1 MLFLNHFDIQ
11 ETMNGKILIITLL
24 AVLNSGCSYLKNVQ
38 LLMTGDL
45 ETDAPITTLPFQ
57 YQKDI
62 ILVEANV
69 AGASGIFLLDTAA
82 FDSKIERS
90 FALSIGLQPI
100 TTKKVTTAQGIDG
113 EVAVTQIPE
122 FKLGQAT
129 FTKTSAGMLTFGDR
143 SATQCIA
150 PQGLIGANLMRR
162 GYWKIDYAAQ
172 TLAIAEKPMPIPD
185 NAAQIQFDH
194 PTLSAVPAINM
205 NIAGVEVSGILFD
218 TGYNGAL
225 VLPRS
230 LADRFESESS
240 LSILDQST
248 SGIFGTNQDD
258 ILVKELTVELGT
270 TSMNIPVEFSS
281 LNKAL
286 LGNEILEH
294 FDIYIDYQQD
304 TLFLVQRSDVT
315 VTPPRTLIL
324 GMTDNNEWVVDR
336 TLTTLPFAL
345 GDRVRTVNGKK
356 PNEVFGDFCDYFLN
370 LDRLY
375 SSPSMMLETLTGD
388 IIEVPL

>member
-1 MLFLNHFDIQ
+1 
-11 ETMNGKILIITLL
+11 MNAKLLIITTVILL
-24 AVLNSGCSYLKNVQ
+24 TSGCSYLKNVQ
-38 LLMTGDL
+38 LLVTGGL
-45 ETDAPITTLPFQ
+45 ETKGSVTTLPFD

-62 ILVEANV
+62 ILVEATV
-69 AGASGIFLLDTAA
+69 SGQSGVFLLDTAA
-82 FDSKIERS
+82 FDSKIEHS
-90 FALSIGLQPI
+90 FAQAAGLQPI

-113 EVAVTQIPE
+113 EVDVTQVPE
-122 FKLGQAT
+122 FTLGQAT
-129 FTKTSAGMLTFGDR
+129 FTNTSAGMLTFGDR

-162 GYWKIDYAAQ
+162 GYWKIDYTEQ
-172 TLAIAEKPMPIPD
+172 TLSISEDPMPLPSE
-185 NAAQIQFDH
+185 AVQMSFDH
-194 PTLSAVPAINM
+194 PTLSAIPAIQM
-205 NIAGVEVSGILFD
+205 SIQGVEVSGILFD

-258 ILVKELTVELGT
+258 ILVKELEVTLGT

-286 LGNEILEH
+286 LGNDILEH
-294 FDIYIDYQQD
+294 FDVYIDYQQD
-304 TLFLVQRSDVT
+304 TLFLVQRSEVT
-315 VTPPRTLIL
+315 VTPPRTFIL
-324 GMTDNNEWVVDR
+324 GMTDNNEWIVNR

-345 GDRVRTVNGKK
+345 GDRVRTINGKK
-356 PNEVFGDFCDYFLN
+356 PNEVYEDFCDYFLN
-370 LDRLY
+370 VDRLY
-375 SSPSMMLETLTGD
+375 SSSSMTLETLTGD
-388 IIEVPL
+388 IIDVQL